1 MYVTEYCISA
11 LKILTVHFYL
21 FQLPNP
27 QEIGF
32 LTPKPVVYAANIPP
46 EAVPQEDL
54 EGVKKDVANNGVE
67 SPAAIAKVARA
78 HADKV
83 IGINRDYGVPAVVSC
98 LTTLEGQGSL
108 GATVRL

>member
-1 MYVTEYCISA
+1 M
-11 LKILTVHFYL
+11 
-21 FQLPNP
+21 
-27 QEIGF
+27 
-32 LTPKPVVYAANIPP
+32 TPKPVVYVANLPP
-46 EAVPQEDL
+46 EAVPQEDS
-54 EGVKKDVANNGVE
+54 EDVNDVANDGVE

-83 IGINRDYGVPAVVSC
+83 TGINRDYGVPAVVSC